1 MRRVRCFTAGGW
13 KMCKNRDLLWVER
26 KGAFELNQQR
36 FCCFFLF
43 LLPKFSLFL
52 SRPMGISVLDH
63 WDIYII
69 LNINIQYYFQK
80 INHISNET
88 QEKRVIPLF
97 LVHLCVQIYAEH
109 EFIIVKSQRKMIVWK
124 DFVFIFKKNIWK
136 NSDDSRKFANSI
148 IESSEMQ
155 PLPLFC
161 PVTADYLLYHD
172 RILEFLF
179 PLHSCFIS
187 SMI

>member
-1 MRRVRCFTAGGW
+1 MSRKKRSIWIESTAILLFFSFSSSKIFSFPAKTDG
-13 KMCKNRDLLWVER
+13 DLSF
-26 KGAFELNQQR
+26 G
-36 FCCFFLF
+36 
-43 LLPKFSLFL
+43 SLGYL
-52 SRPMGISVLDH
+52 HI
-63 WDIYII
+63 IYI

-97 LVHLCVQIYAEH
+97 FVHLCVQIYAEH